1 MSAGPR
7 TLLVGCGNMGRA
19 LLDGWLRGGV
29 LAPGQV
35 TVLDPVATP
44 PEGVAVVRAP
54 PAGPFDL
61 VVLAIKPQQFAAL
74 APALAPLAQ
83 DALVVSILAGTDC
96 GQLAARLPGARVAR
110 IMANLA
116 AAFGLSPVALHAA
129 PGVLSG
135 ADRELLDRMGAALG
149 PVEWLADEDL
159 LHAVTAL
166 GGSGPGFVYRLLE
179 AFAKSGAALGL
190 EPQASAAMALA
201 MVRGAAELAARSGPI
216 EDSRNFATL
225 TAKVASPGGTT
236 RAGLDELEHGDA
248 ADRLIAA
255 TLKAAHD
262 RSVELAREA

>member
-19 LLDGWLRGGV
+19 LLDGWLASGA
-29 LAPGQV
+29 LAADQV
-35 TVLDPVATP
+35 TVLDPVANP
-44 PEGVAVVRAP
+44 PAGVAVVRDP

-74 APALAPLAQ
+74 APALAPLARG
-83 DALVVSILAGTDC
+83 ALVLSILAGIDC
-96 GQLAARLPGARVAR
+96 AQLTARLPGARVAR

-129 PGVLSG
+129 PGMLG
-135 ADRELLDRMGAALG
+135 EDDRMLLDRLGGALG

-179 AFAKSGAALGL
+179 ALARGGTELGL

-201 MVRGAAELAARSGPI
+201 MVRGAAELAARSGDDFP
-216 EDSRNFATL
+216 SL
-225 TAKVASPGGTT
+225 TARVASPGGTT
-236 RAGLDELEHGDA
+236 QAGLNELERDGA
-248 ADRLIAA
+248 VDRLIAA
-255 TLKAAHD
+255 TLRAARD
-262 RSVELAREA
+262 RSVSLANQA

>member
-1 MSAGPR
+1 MNARPK

-19 LLDGWLRGGV
+19 LLDGWLAGGV
-29 LAPGQV
+29 LAPGEV

-44 PEGVAVVRAP
+44 PPGVAVVREP
-54 PAGPFDL
+54 PPGAFDL

-74 APALAPLAQ
+74 APALTRLA
-83 DALVVSILAGTDC
+83 DSALVLSILAGTDC
-96 GQLAARLPGARVAR
+96 AQISAALPGSRVAR

-116 AAFGLSPVALHAA
+116 AAFGLSPVALFAG
-129 PGVLSG
+129 PGITDG
-135 ADRELLDRMGAALG
+135 DRALLDRLGHALG

-179 AFAKSGAALGL
+179 ALAKGGAGLGL

-201 MVRGAAELAARSGPI
+201 MVRGAVELAARSG
-216 EDSRNFATL
+216 EDFVAL
-225 TAKVASPGGTT
+225 AAKVASPGGTT
-236 RAGLDELEHGDA
+236 RAGLDELERDDA

-255 TLKAAHD
+255 TLKATSD
-262 RSVELAREA
+262 RSIALAREN